1 MAGLFEN
8 IGNLA
13 GNYMPNFGGGA
24 ITAAVDTNTLLLYL
38 LGGLVVVVVVV
49 MLMGVKIDWSSL
61 DPRPLSWQV
70 TQAGTRLWSPSLQY
84 TNLKAPNPQ
93 PLEPTNYS
101 SSVEMVLRN
110 TRTYTP
116 NSPQRHIFHR
126 GSQQFDSTT
135 GLPARMNPGVILDNN
150 LNDLLIYVDTVLGA
164 EIYRESVRIV
174 DVPMDIPLRLEIVV
188 KGQVLEVY
196 VNCKLEIT
204 KVLSG
209 VPYGVEN
216 DWYGLMGANA
226 AQAQIQNLY
235 VWDRALTSREIATIC
250 TSGLPTFPTER
261 AVCESAGATGAVT
274 AALAR

>member
-8 IGNLA
+8 IGNLT
-13 GNYMPNFGGGA
+13 GVPNFGGG
-24 ITAAVDTNTLLLYL
+24 TAALNTNTLFLYL
-38 LGGLVVVVVVV
+38 LVGLVFVVIVV
-49 MLMGVKIDWSSL
+49 MLMGVKIDWSAL

-70 TQAGTRLWSPSLQY
+70 TQAGTRFWAPSPQY
-84 TNLKAPNPQ
+84 TNLESDNPV

-101 SSVEMVLRN
+101 SSVEMVLYN
-110 TRTYTP
+110 TRSYTP

-126 GSQQFDSTT
+126 GAQQFDSAT
-135 GLPARMNPGVILDNN
+135 GLPTRMNPGVILDNN

-164 EIYRESVRIV
+164 EIFRESVRIV
-174 DVPMDIPLRLEIVV
+174 DVPMDIPLRLQIVV

-216 DWYGLMGANA
+216 TWYGLSGANA

-235 VWDRALTSREIATIC
+235 VWDRALTSREVATLC
-250 TSGLPTFPTER
+250 TSGIPTFQTER
-261 AVCESAGATGAVT
+261 SVCESAGSVGAVA
-274 AALAR
+274 AALGR